1 MTNEM
6 TIISSQRFR
15 DDEIIE
21 QKIEELKEN
30 GTTKVTAPVIRSY
43 MKDDNG
49 NDLYIL
55 VDKHH
60 TISAA
65 IALGIEIEFEEVDDD
80 ISYYQDIEDQN
91 GEAICEAHWMD
102 SNWYYIDTDEENA
115 QGVDVW

>member
-1 MTNEM
+1 M
-6 TIISSQRFR
+6 TIISSQRYR

-21 QKIEELKEN
+21 QKIEELEAAGIK
-30 GTTKVTAPVIRSY
+30 KITAPVVKAY
-43 MKDDNG
+43 MKDLDG

-55 VDKHH
+55 TDKHH

-65 IALGIEIEFEEVDDD
+65 IALGIAIEFEEVEDEL
-80 ISYYQDIEDQN
+80 SYYADIENQN
-91 GEAICEAHWMD
+91 GEGICEAHWMD